1 MAKTQNAARVAP
13 QYLQREAIIRQK
25 PHRLPYLRP
34 SIHKDLPI
42 IIIIIIN
49 PPTDKT
55 ILPIQFRFVFECL
68 LKGRPGRKP
77 IAALSGKGDRFGGQF
92 ARGMMDQE
100 AGVAF
105 GCFVGGAEL

>member
-1 MAKTQNAARVAP
+1 MLLVWLL
-13 QYLQREAIIRQK
+13 QYLQRESIIRQK

-42 IIIIIIN
+42 IIFIIN
-49 PPTDKT
+49 LAPTKT

-77 IAALSGKGDRFGGQF
+77 IAALSGEGDRFGGEL
-92 ARGMMDQE
+92 ARGVMDQE